1 MQRFTVPIVSRENSR
16 SLCRPVW
23 KRSALELDGRF
34 SSRFRRDSCQLL
46 LDLYAEVR
54 SFGHNCCSRPD
65 CPTHAARVISAANQ
79 NRPNPFIREGI
90 SGLEFDSKG
99 IYVAS
104 VTKSGCL
111 TVVDFENL
119 YCSVYGPYSSLC
131 VDESKCVLHICTSKS
146 LDAVRWNPA
155 NQDEVCCA
163 SRKHSSVLLYD
174 IGYVSSEPI
183 EVFEKGK
190 LNFSVPEAF
199 NGLSDIAFASTD
211 KSRLLA
217 SGLDGSIYIWDRRL
231 SNLSC
236 LSLSSSSKSPL
247 NSIELDI
254 EDRIVFGANQ
264 QGIIY
269 AWDLRGG
276 RSSFAFQS
284 HNEDCYPLLT
294 SLKVSSMLENISAL
308 KEQSNILPKEIHS
321 IKLDPSCSYQLAF
334 HLDDGWS
341 GVLNLNSLN
350 VTHMHCP
357 PPPWLDGINEPVAQ
371 CLRRPAWLPAN
382 SVYAVG
388 SSSVNGVYLLDFFPG
403 RSSACHVDHS
413 DGANNVS
420 VESKGVG
427 KNRFIPVS
435 EIVLACAVHPQNGAI
450 IAGSKQSALLMVSRT
465 HQTDD
470 EENQLHEG
478 C

>member
-1 MQRFTVPIVSRENSR
+1 MVEF
-16 SLCRPVW
+16 
-23 KRSALELDGRF
+23 
-34 SSRFRRDSCQLL
+34 LL
-46 LDLYAEVR
+46 TSGANLINYYLICIPK
-54 SFGHNCCSRPD
+54 SFGHNYFPRPD
-65 CPTHAARVISAANQ
+65 CPTHAAGVIGAANQ

-111 TVVDFENL
+111 TVLDFETL

-131 VDESKCVLHICTSKS
+131 EDKTKCVLHICTSRP

-155 NQDEVCCA
+155 NQDEICCV
-163 SRKHSSVLLYD
+163 SRSNNMVHLYD
-174 IGYVSSEPI
+174 IGYVSTDPI
-183 EVFEKGK
+183 EVLEKGK
-190 LNFSVPEAF
+190 LKFSLPEAF
-199 NGLSDIAFASTD
+199 NGLSDIAFASAD

-217 SGLDGSIYIWDRRL
+217 SGLDGAIYIWDRRL
-231 SNLSC
+231 SNLPC
-236 LSLSSSSKSPL
+236 QRLNSSFQSPL

-254 EDRIVFGANQ
+254 EDRIIFGANQ
-264 QGIIY
+264 QGIIC

-284 HNEDCYPLLT
+284 HKEDCCPLLT
-294 SLKVSSMLENISAL
+294 SLKVSSMLEKISAL

-341 GVLNLNSLN
+341 GVLNLNNLN
-350 VTHMHCP
+350 VTHVHCP
-357 PPPWLDGINEPVAQ
+357 PPPWLDGIDKPVAP
-371 CLRRPAWLPAN
+371 CLRRPTWLDSN

-388 SSSVNGVYLLDFFPG
+388 SSSVNGVYLLDFFPDG
-403 RSSACHVDHS
+403 SSACNVDNS
-413 DGANNVS
+413 DAPNSVS
-420 VESKGVG
+420 VVSKGVG
-427 KNRFIPVS
+427 RNRFIPVS
-435 EIVLACAVHPQNGAI
+435 DTVLACAVHPQNGTI
-450 IAGSKQSALLMVSRT
+450 IAGSKQSSLLMISRT
-465 HQTDD
+465 HQTND
-470 EENQLHEG
+470 EGQPHES